1 MTVGDSMSRAEILE
15 SIFPGNS
22 EMAHLM
28 RAFDWSATEV
38 GVPEKWPESLKAAVR
53 ICVGSRNPIV
63 IWWGKTSLSQI
74 YNDGYMRILTAAK
87 HPQWLARSG
96 AECWSEIMETMGPL
110 WDQVIATGEATWFED
125 FLYIMNRNLPREEC
139 FFTFSYSALRN
150 DSGIVDG
157 ILCICYETTS
167 RVIGD
172 GRLRTLR
179 DLGRTVAIAKTPD
192 EACKVAA
199 EVLATN
205 PQDIPFS
212 LLYLVDSEATRAR
225 LVAATGFESEGKGNP
240 KTIDLASDQGDFGWP
255 LKRVLSGGAAQEV
268 SDLPSRFGQLPG
280 GSWPETPQRARII
293 PITSAGQLRGTL
305 IAGFS
310 TRRLIDADYR
320 SFFDLVTAH
329 ISTAIANATAYEEE
343 RRRAEALAELDRAK
357 TIFFSNVSHEFRTPL
372 TLMLGPLEDELREN
386 PNASERLRIAH
397 RNSLRLLK
405 LVNTLLDF
413 ARIEAGRARA
423 VYEPTELA
431 SMTAGLAS
439 HFRSAIERGGV
450 ELRVECLTL
459 EEPVY
464 VDREMWEKIVLNLL
478 SNAFKFTF
486 EGIIAVRLQA
496 AGRSKAE
503 LTVSDTGIGIE
514 ENELPHIFERF
525 HQTNAARGRS
535 YEGTGIGLALVQE
548 LVQLHGGTITA
559 ESTPGKGS
567 IFRVGLFFGKD
578 HLPPDQVGASRELA
592 STATRA
598 AAFVEEA
605 LRWLPDENNSPLL
618 VPTDVKSFDL
628 GALDSDVA
636 TERLLI
642 VDDNADMRDHLRRL
656 FSGHYL
662 VSAAA
667 NGEEAFQLARTEIPD
682 LVLAD
687 VMMPKLDGFGLLK
700 ALKSDSR
707 TRGISVI
714 LLSARAGEEAR
725 SEGIDAGADDYI
737 VKPFSAREL
746 LARVA
751 ARMRHAQRERIEE
764 ARRIVEQEYRVLL
777 EEEVASRTLELEVRV
792 AERDALLKEVHHRVK
807 NNLHVII
814 SMLEMQARRADD
826 FEAFSQLKQACN
838 RIMSVAQIHELLYQS
853 GSSAGVDLKAYA
865 AKLVPQLVE
874 FYGMGDR
881 VEIAVQGETVVI
893 DLERAVP
900 CGLILNELVANTCKH
915 AFPEASHG
923 RLTVQLG
930 QMHGKIRI
938 AVQDDGVGLPPGL
951 DFADSQRVGL
961 TIVRLLATRLGGSL
975 IVTNGAGTCTEVQFA
990 ALHADST
997 RPA

>member
-1 MTVGDSMSRAEILE
+1 MSREETLE

-22 EMAHLM
+22 EMAQLM
-28 RAFDWSATEV
+28 RAFDWSSTEV

-63 IWWGKTSLSQI
+63 IWWGRSALSQI

-87 HPQWLARSG
+87 HPQWLGRSG
-96 AECWSEIMETMGPL
+96 AECWSEIMEIMGPL
-110 WDQVIATGEATWFED
+110 WEQVMTTGEATWFED

-192 EACKVAA
+192 EACKLAA
-199 EVLATN
+199 EVLEAN

-212 LLYLVDSEATRAR
+212 LLYLI
-225 LVAATGFESEGKGNP
+225 ESEGKQARLCASSGFDTEGEANP
-240 KTIDLASDQGDFGWP
+240 PTIDLASAQSDFGWP
-255 LKRVLSGGAAQEV
+255 LRRVFVSGSAEEV
-268 SDLPSRFGQLPG
+268 SDLASRFGQLPG
-280 GSWPETPQRARII
+280 GSWPESPDRALMV
-293 PITSAGQLRGTL
+293 PLTSAAQLRGVL

-320 SFFDLVTAH
+320 SFFDLVAGH

-343 RRRAEALAELDRAK
+343 RKRAEALAELDRVK
-357 TIFFSNVSHEFRTPL
+357 TTFFSNVSHEFRTPL

-413 ARIEAGRARA
+413 ARIEAGRAKA
-423 VYEPTELA
+423 VYEPTELGSA
-431 SMTAGLAS
+431 TTDLAS
-439 HFRSAIERGGV
+439 HFRSAIERAG
-450 ELRVECLTL
+450 LQLIVECPALDA
-459 EEPVY
+459 PVY
-464 VDREMWEKIVLNLL
+464 LDREMWEKIVLNLL

-486 EGIIAVRLQA
+486 EGVITVRLQA
-496 AGRSKAE
+496 IGRSGVE

-525 HQTNAARGRS
+525 HRSKAARGRS

-548 LVQLHGGTITA
+548 LVQLHGGKITA

-567 IFRVGLFFGKD
+567 TFRVGLLFGKD
-578 HLPPDQVGASRELA
+578 HLPSDQVHGPRELA

-598 AAFVEEA
+598 AAYVEEA
-605 LRWLPDENNSPLL
+605 LRWLPDKDSSEQEIAAGVASL
-618 VPTDVKSFDL
+618 VVEAPDADKS
-628 GALDSDVA
+628 
-636 TERLLI
+636 TERVMV

-656 FSGHYL
+656 LSGHYI

-667 NGEEAFQLARTEIPD
+667 NGEEALQLALTEIPD
-682 LVLAD
+682 VVLAD

-700 ALKSDSR
+700 ALKSDHR
-707 TRGISVI
+707 TQKVRVI

-751 ARMRHAQRERIEE
+751 ARIRRARRERAEE
-764 ARRIVEQEYRVLL
+764 ARRTAEEEYRAHL
-777 EEEVASRTLELEVRV
+777 EEEVASRTRELQVHI
-792 AERDALLKEVHHRVK
+792 AERDALLREVHHRVK

-826 FEAFSQLKQACN
+826 FEAFSQLKEACN

-853 GSSAGVDLKAYA
+853 GTFAGVDLTAYA
-865 AKLVPQLVE
+865 AKLVPQLVA
-874 FYGMGDR
+874 FYEMGDR
-881 VEIAVQGETVVI
+881 VEIAVQGEAVMI

-900 CGLILNELVANTCKH
+900 CGLIINELVANTCKH
-915 AFPEASHG
+915 AFPETCRG
-923 RLTVQLG
+923 RLTVQLEQAHG
-930 QMHGKIRI
+930 QISI
-938 AVQDDGVGLPPGL
+938 TVQDNGVGLPPGFNFENPDWL
-951 DFADSQRVGL
+951 GL
-961 TIVRLLATRLGGSL
+961 TIVRLLTTRLGGSL
-975 IVTNGAGTCTEVQFA
+975 HITNGPGTCTEVHFA
-990 ALHADST
+990 APRPDST
-997 RPA
+997 RAA